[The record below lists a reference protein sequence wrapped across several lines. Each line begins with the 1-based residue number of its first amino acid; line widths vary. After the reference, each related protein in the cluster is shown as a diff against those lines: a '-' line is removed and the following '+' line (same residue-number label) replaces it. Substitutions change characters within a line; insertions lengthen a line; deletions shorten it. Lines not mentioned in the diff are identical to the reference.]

1 MKLHPGLSAMLLTL
15 AVPCAASAQDNLA
28 AKARAILQTHCARC
42 HAPEGKVKGG
52 FDYVLRRDL
61 LAARGKIAPGKAADS
76 ELFHV
81 VRDGS
86 MPPRKEKERPS
97 AAEIAALE
105 AWLNASAPD
114 WQPTIPRT
122 FVSDA
127 DVLKAVRG
135 DLEALPEP
143 QRRFY
148 RYFSLA
154 NLLNGGRPDEEI
166 DACRLALAK
175 LLNSLSWHARLTAPT
190 AIDASRAVYRIDL
203 RDYRWNARL
212 WDRLVAVYPYRTGSN
227 SGDARVAA
235 HLSTAELPLL
245 RADWFV
251 ATAARAPLYYDLLEM
266 PSTDRGLERQLQVDT
281 VASIEQHSAARAG
294 FNGSGVSKNNRLIE
308 RHDATYGAYWKT
320 YDFAENTDRQNL
332 FQHPLG
338 PPPARDSFVHDGGEL
353 IFHLPNGLLGF
364 YLADAVGRRIDRA
377 PVAIVSDPQ
386 RPDKIV
392 EAGLS
397 CFSCHAAGLVPKAD
411 QVRASV
417 LKNAGSFAKE
427 DLAAVK
433 GLYPTEA
440 KMRALIDEDNRRY
453 QEALQKLGGKA
464 DGPEPVTLTA
474 LRYEAVVDL
483 ASAAAEAGMAREA
496 FAARLGAPSELSR
509 TLGALLA
516 KGGTVQRQVLERAFP
531 LLVTEFRLGD
541 EPAAGSAAGA
551 GKVFGGHTAAIRAIA
566 VASDGKLVASAAD
579 DRTARL
585 WDARTGRELRR
596 LEGHRGAVTAVAFT
610 PDGRHVVTGGD
621 DRTLR
626 LWDTQTGQPL
636 RTFTGHTDAVTCVA
650 VSPNGKWLLSGGPDR
665 SVRYWEIAT
674 GKEARSFTGHEGR
687 ISSVAF
693 SRDGKLVLSGSHDR
707 SVRLWEVASGRE
719 VRVFLGQA
727 GEVYSVALSPDGKL
741 VAAGGNDRMVRL
753 WGVDGGQEVRRLEG
767 HANAVIAVRF
777 APDGKSIFSASSQYQ
792 TADRSLRQWDVSSGK
807 ELRGYGDLVR
817 SRISCATFASD
828 GTFALTDGPEPVLLL
843 WELKSP

>member
-15 AVPCAASAQDNLA
+15 AVPPAVSAADDLPAQ
-28 AKARAILQTHCARC
+28 ARAILHAHCARC

-81 VRDGS
+81 IRDGS

-97 AAEIAALE
+97 ATDIAVLE
-105 AWLNASAPD
+105 AWLNAGAPD
-114 WQPTIPRT
+114 WQPTSPRT
-122 FVSDA
+122 FISDA
-127 DVLKAVRG
+127 DVLKAIRG

-143 QRRFY
+143 QRRFH
-148 RYFSLA
+148 RYFTVA
-154 NLLNGGRPDEEI
+154 NLLNGGRPDDEI

-203 RDYRWNARL
+203 RDYRWNSRL
-212 WDRLVAVYPYRTGSN
+212 WDKLVVAYPYRTGNN
-227 SGDARVAA
+227 SVDARTAA
-235 HLSTAELPLL
+235 HLSGAELPLL

-251 ATAARAPLYYDLLEM
+251 ATASRAPLYYDLLEM
-266 PSTDRGLERQLQVDT
+266 PTTDRGLERQLQVD
-281 VASIEQHSAARAG
+281 VAASIEQHSAARAG

-353 IFHLPNGLLGF
+353 IFHLPNGLLGY
-364 YLADAVGRRIDRA
+364 YLADANGRRIDRA
-377 PVAIVSDPQ
+377 PVTIVSDPQ
-386 RPDKIV
+386 RPDRIV

-397 CFSCHAAGLVPKAD
+397 CFSCHAAGFVPKAD

-427 DLAAVK
+427 DVAAVK
-433 GLYPTEA
+433 GLYPTDA

-453 QEALQKLGGKA
+453 QEALKKLGGKV
-464 DGPEPVTLTA
+464 DGAEPVTLTA
-474 LRYEAVVDL
+474 LRYEAVVDK
-483 ASAAAEAGMAREA
+483 ASAAADVGMQREA
-496 FAARLGAPSELSR
+496 FVARLAPPSELSR
-509 TLGALLA
+509 ALGALLA
-516 KGGTVQRQVLERAFP
+516 KGGTIQRQVLERAFP
-531 LLVTEFRLGD
+531 LVVTEFRLGD
-541 EPAAGSAAGA
+541 EPAGGSTVGS

-566 VASDGKLVASAAD
+566 FARDGKVVASAAD

-585 WDARTGRELRR
+585 WDAGTGKELRR
-596 LEGHRGAVTAVAFT
+596 LEGHRGAVTAVTFT
-610 PDGRHVVTGGD
+610 PDGLHVVTGGD
-621 DRTLR
+621 DRTIR
-626 LWDTQTGQPL
+626 LWDVQTGKEL
-636 RTFTGHTDAVTCVA
+636 RAFTGHTDAVTCVA
-650 VSPNGKWLLSGGPDR
+650 VSPNGKWLLSGGQDR
-665 SVRYWEIAT
+665 SVRYWEVAT
-674 GKEARSFTGHEGR
+674 GKEKRTFSGHEGR
-687 ISSVAF
+687 VASVAF
-693 SRDGKLVLSGSHDR
+693 SADGKQALSGSHDR
-707 SVRLWEVASGRE
+707 SVRLWDIASGRE

-727 GEVYSVALSPDGKL
+727 GEVYHVAMSPDGKL

-767 HANAVIAVRF
+767 HANAVISVQF
-777 APDGKSIFSASSQYQ
+777 AADGKSIFSASSQYQ
-792 TADRSLRQWDVSSGK
+792 TADRSIRQWDVSSGK
-807 ELRGYGDLVR
+807 ELRGYGALER
-817 SRISCATFASD
+817 NRISCAAFASD
-828 GTFALTDGPEPVLLL
+828 GRFALTDGPEPVLLL
-843 WELKSP
+843 WDLKSP